1 MNRLEKR
8 KRAKNVQRRKKR
20 ESEREE
26 RDTMERTFVMIKPD
40 GVKRALVGQIIAR
53 FERAG
58 LKLVGLKMVHP
69 TKEMV
74 EKHYPSTE
82 NWFTTV
88 GEKTLGAYQEL
99 GMNPEEHLGTS
110 SALEIGKIVKGWLV
124 EFISSGPVVCMV
136 WEGNHA
142 ILNVR
147 RLVGNTLPIK
157 AAPGTIRGD
166 FTCDSPD
173 LANVKH
179 RPIRNIV
186 HASGDAGEAQHEIS
200 LWFTDTELYDYQRVD
215 EEIIYG

>member
-1 MNRLEKR
+1 MEK
-8 KRAKNVQRRKKR
+8 
-20 ESEREE
+20 
-26 RDTMERTFVMIKPD
+26 TFVMIKPD
-40 GVKRALVGQIIAR
+40 GVKRGLIGEVIAR

-82 NWFTTV
+82 KWFTTV
-88 GEKTLGAYQEL
+88 GEKTLSSYKEMGL
-99 GMNPEEHLGTS
+99 DPKEHLGTD
-110 SALEIGKIVKGWLV
+110 SALEIGKIVKGWLLD
-124 EFISSGPVVCMV
+124 FISSSPVVCMV

-142 ILNVR
+142 IQNVR

-157 AAPGTIRGD
+157 ANPGTIRGD

-173 LANVKH
+173 LANTKH

-186 HASGDAGEAQHEIS
+186 HASGDPEEAGHEIS
-200 LWFTDTELYDYQRVD
+200 LWFTQKEIHDYQRVD
-215 EEIIYG
+215 AEIMFG